1 MALATN
7 GEFGKLVAV
16 AIAHHEA
23 GRLAEAET
31 AYRAALVISPAHAI
45 TRHNLGA
52 LVAAQG
58 KHISA
63 IALFDKVIAAEPDY
77 ATAHYNRAMAL
88 HTLGRLREAIRGF
101 SRASVL
107 EPGHYDAHRA
117 LGFLLLAEGER
128 GRALDHFARTYE
140 LRRGDDRTGIAEK
153 SLTFAT
159 RSKLLHDSEQFRYLS
174 PRRRDNQNFETL
186 AHAYEDV
193 ADDFPDQ
200 ATRLSERQLKT
211 LGDNY
216 NTAINVYGAPEL
228 GGRAVSEIPERDA
241 VTRQFAE
248 GESGAVVLDDL
259 LTPPALLGLRR
270 YLLESTIWHDFGYID
285 RFVASYLEDGL
296 ACPLLLQ
303 IADELRKALPDLLAN
318 LPLTQ
323 AWAFKGL
330 AARATIDAHADD
342 AAITINFWV
351 TPDAANLKPGGGGL
365 AVCRV
370 PPPVSWQVE
379 GYDAGRDEAVAFL
392 GQHAAETLSVP
403 YRENRAVMFRSRLL
417 HRSDV
422 PEFKIG
428 YENHRINVAFLFGHH
443 DQAGYN

>member
-7 GEFGKLVAV
+7 GEFGKLVAA

-58 KHISA
+58 KHVSA
-63 IALFDKVIAAEPDY
+63 IALFDEVIAAEPDY
-77 ATAHYNRAMAL
+77 AAAHYNRAVAL
-88 HTLGRLREAIRGF
+88 HALGRSREAIRGF
-101 SRASVL
+101 SRASAL

-140 LRRGDDRTGIAEK
+140 FRRGDDRTGIAEK

-193 ADDFPDQ
+193 ADDFPDE
-200 ATRLSERQLKT
+200 ATRLSERQLKM

-216 NTAINVYGAPEL
+216 NTAINVYGAPEF
-228 GGRAVSEIPERDA
+228 GGRAVNEIPERDA

-248 GESGAVVLDDL
+248 GESGVVVLDDV

-351 TPDAANLKPGGGGL
+351 TPDAANFKPGGGG
-365 AVCRV
+365 
-370 PPPVSWQVE
+370 
-379 GYDAGRDEAVAFL
+379 
-392 GQHAAETLSVP
+392 
-403 YRENRAVMFRSRLL
+403 
-417 HRSDV
+417 
-422 PEFKIG
+422 
-428 YENHRINVAFLFGHH
+428 
-443 DQAGYN
+443 